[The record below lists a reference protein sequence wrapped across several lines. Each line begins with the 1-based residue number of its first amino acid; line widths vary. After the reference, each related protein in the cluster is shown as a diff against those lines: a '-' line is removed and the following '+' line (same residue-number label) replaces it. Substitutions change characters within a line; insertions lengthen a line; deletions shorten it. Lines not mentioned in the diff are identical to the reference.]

1 MGICIIMCSV
11 EVTVGEILNQWSKV
25 CRLVFSYDGKE
36 CFVEHH
42 SQLFSC
48 EKGDTL
54 RIRVVEFDCE
64 NYKENTIHG
73 ADYVMNGQVAQM
85 RGDDRMCIVS
95 CGGLLLKLPQS
106 CVDIDTKKTLQV
118 ALSRTTYQDCA
129 S

>member
-1 MGICIIMCSV
+1 MCSV
-11 EVTVGEILNQWSKV
+11 EVTVKEVLDQWSKV
-25 CRLVFSYDGKE
+25 CRLVFLCNSKE

-48 EKGDTL
+48 DQGDTL
-54 RIRVVEFDCE
+54 RIRVVESGCE
-64 NYKENTIHG
+64 IYRENATCG
-73 ADYVMNGQVAQM
+73 ADYVMNGKVAQI
-85 RGDDRMCIVS
+85 RGDDSMCIVS

-118 ALSRTTYQDCA
+118 ALTRTRGQDCCA